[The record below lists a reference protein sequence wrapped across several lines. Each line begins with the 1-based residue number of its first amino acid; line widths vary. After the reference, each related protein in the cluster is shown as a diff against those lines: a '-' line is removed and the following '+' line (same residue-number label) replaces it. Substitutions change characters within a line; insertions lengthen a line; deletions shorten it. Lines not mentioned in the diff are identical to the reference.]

1 MTTVFDCFFPT
12 TVILVEDNTSFL
24 ETLSQLLCVN
34 GVLFKRFS
42 NPKEA
47 LSYINSTSDKYRL
60 DINKLLAEPHNASI
74 NIYDLHKEAYSF
86 DRFQYISAVITDY
99 RMPEMDGLQLCSE
112 IKDENISRVLLTGVA
127 GDMITS
133 RAFNDGLI
141 NFFLPKNVDNMQTN
155 VLDCIRK
162 AINQYFGKYTASVG
176 RYLPQNGQKY
186 LRDPVFANL
195 FHNLC
200 LSRGVSEYYLLNSDG
215 SYLLLKD
222 NGSASVLSVITESK
236 MEKLANI
243 AKIDKSVPSYIYDG
257 IASRGYMLVSH
268 DNNGQLPPT
277 SHWGDYLYP
286 ARKISGYETYYFS
299 VQEGN
304 EIRLP
309 VDRIKSFAA
318 FKEKF

>member
-60 DINKLLAEPHNASI
+60 DINKLLAESHNASI

-176 RYLPQNGQKY
+176 GYLPQNGQKY

-222 NGSASVLSVITESK
+222 NGSASVLSVVTESK

>member
-1 MTTVFDCFFPT
+1 M
-12 TVILVEDNTSFL
+12 
-24 ETLSQLLCVN
+24 
-34 GVLFKRFS
+34 
-42 NPKEA
+42 
-47 LSYINSTSDKYRL
+47 
-60 DINKLLAEPHNASI
+60 
-74 NIYDLHKEAYSF
+74 
-86 DRFQYISAVITDY
+86 
-99 RMPEMDGLQLCSE
+99 
-112 IKDENISRVLLTGVA
+112 
-127 GDMITS
+127 
-133 RAFNDGLI
+133 
-141 NFFLPKNVDNMQTN
+141 
-155 VLDCIRK
+155 
-162 AINQYFGKYTASVG
+162 
-176 RYLPQNGQKY
+176 
-186 LRDPVFANL
+186 

-222 NGSASVLSVITESK
+222 NGSASVLSVVTESK

-304 EIRLP
+304 EIGNHSYDHKLLTRLSKEEFQSEVNKTQEQIVKATGFTP
-309 VDRIKSFAA
+309 TLFRPTYGGYTNTLKGYTDLTFVLWDVDSRDWQVKTKS
-318 FKEKF
+318 KISQNVLPNVKSGSIILMHDTKKQTITILEKLLNG